1 MDSDEARAPRNHWK
15 TCSSIVLGCLMAVS
29 LQVIF
34 FSPISP
40 QVLEFPPES
49 SVLPVQSNSKLQEVI
64 KLGEGLLDK
73 PEDVAIGKDGVLY
86 TATRDGWIKRLHKN
100 GTWENWWHVE
110 SEGLLGLTVTQA
122 GDVIVCDAQNGLLKV
137 NEEGVKVLVSH
148 FNGSKLRLADDVIE
162 SSDGMLYFSDA
173 STKFG
178 LHEWHLDVLEARP
191 HGRVL
196 KYDPQ
201 LNETSIVLDKLAFAN
216 GVALSADQDF
226 LVVCET
232 WKFRC
237 LKYWLEGDLKG
248 ETEIFIDNLPG
259 APDNINLSPDGS
271 FWIALLQLAPP
282 GLKFLHG
289 SRVVKRV
296 IYSLK
301 VRNLWVFG
309 VHKKATVVNVASN
322 GKELKRS
329 FDDPSAKVMGFVTSV
344 LEFEDHLYLGSLQ
357 TNFIGK
363 LPLNSL

>member
-1 MDSDEARAPRNHWK
+1 MDSDQAIAPRNHWK
-15 TCSSIVLGCLMAVS
+15 TCSSFVIGCLVAVS

-40 QVLEFPPES
+40 EVLEFPPDS
-49 SVLPVQSNSKLQEVI
+49 SVLLVQSNSKLQEVI

-73 PEDVAIGKDGVLY
+73 PEDVAIDEDGVLY
-86 TATRDGWIKRLHKN
+86 TATRDGWIRRLHKN

-110 SEGLLGLTVTQA
+110 SEGLLGLTVTRA
-122 GDVIVCDAQNGLLKV
+122 GDVIVCDAENGLLKV

-148 FNGSKLRLADDVIE
+148 FNDSKLRLVDDVIE
-162 SSDGMLYFSDA
+162 SSDGTLYFSDA

-178 LHEWHLDVLEARP
+178 LHDWHLDMLEAKP
-191 HGRVL
+191 HGRLL
-196 KYDPQ
+196 KYDPASE
-201 LNETSIVLDKLAFAN
+201 ETSIVLDKLAFAN

-232 WKFRC
+232 LKFRC
-237 LKYWLEGDLKG
+237 LKYWLKGDFKG

-259 APDNINLSPDGS
+259 TPDNINLAPDGS
-271 FWIALLQLAPP
+271 FWIALLQLVSPR
-282 GLKFLHG
+282 LKFIHG

-296 IYSLK
+296 IASLQVSK
-301 VRNLWVFG
+301 WVFG
-309 VHKKATVVNVASN
+309 LHKKATVVNVASN
-322 GKELKRS
+322 GKQIKRS
-329 FDDPSAKVMGFVTSV
+329 FDDPTGKVMAFVTSV

-363 LPLNSL
+363 LPLNSV